1 MKQINYKKLILPN
14 IPYVFFVYL
23 LDKVGQAVRLAPGAV
38 FFAMF
43 LFFF

>member
-23 LDKVGQAVRLAPGAV
+23 FDKVGQALPPARI
-38 FFAMF
+38 F
-43 LFFF
+43 LQRY